1 MQKHLVIGRG
11 VKILNKKKRGWG
23 GGGFLPVSGLTFYN
37 IYLQR
42 NSIEVVCN
50 SSPCFQKLP

>member
-11 VKILNKKKRGWG
+11 VKILNQKTEDG
-23 GGGFLPVSGLTFYN
+23 GGGFLPVSGLTFYT

-42 NSIEVVCN
+42 NSIEVVCD